1 MVPSPHSV
9 LGLSDLVS
17 PESDFPA
24 QPRLRWMHRDSGSC
38 SRRGPPGGEPHT
50 SQVGNSRLQATSEP
64 AFLDVLR
71 GATNNN
77 LTQTTFDATV
87 QIEGIT
93 PCDVARDVSYSAINS
108 AILRITKSEDY
119 SMAGQQWN
127 SQPSLIQPNLKQLP
141 LCPGDKF
148 KSPSIGIKF
157 PIWASGFSDLC
168 QISHC
173 VLLQGVWSLIL
184 IFLPLSS
191 IFETNPPCVWPLFVV
206 GQIFARQ

>member
-1 MVPSPHSV
+1 MVCYTR
-9 LGLSDLVS
+9 LS
-17 PESDFPA
+17 A
-24 QPRLRWMHRDSGSC
+24 
-38 SRRGPPGGEPHT
+38 
-50 SQVGNSRLQATSEP
+50 
-64 AFLDVLR
+64 R

-87 QIEGIT
+87 QIEGSWIQDIK
-93 PCDVARDVSYSAINS
+93 PRDVERDVLYSAINS

-119 SMAGQQWN
+119 NMAGQQWN
-127 SQPSLIQPNLKQLP
+127 SQPSLIQPSLKQLS
-141 LCPGDKF
+141 LCLGDKF

-173 VLLQGVWSLIL
+173 VLLQGVWSLFL

-191 IFETNPPCVWPLFVV
+191 IFETNPPCFDLCLWWGRSLRDNSK
-206 GQIFARQ
+206 ILRRC